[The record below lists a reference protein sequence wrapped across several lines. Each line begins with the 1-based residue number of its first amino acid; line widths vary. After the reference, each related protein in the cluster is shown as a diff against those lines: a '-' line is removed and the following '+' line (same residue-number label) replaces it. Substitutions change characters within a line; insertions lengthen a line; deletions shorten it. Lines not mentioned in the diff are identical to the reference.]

1 MHTPHIAFL
10 GGGNM
15 ASAIISGTLQTKLP
29 TILSV
34 IDTHEEQRASL
45 ERQFDI
51 QTFEHIHEI
60 KSTPD
65 FWVLAI
71 KPQSMKAALIQ
82 LLPHLQSQQVIIS
95 IAAGLSIATL
105 QKWLNHHEKIV
116 RAMPNTPAMVKQGMT
131 GIYAPL
137 NIISEYEK
145 TTINQL
151 LNSIGKSIWV
161 QTEAEIDSVTAISGS
176 GPAYVFNMMEH
187 LINTAQ
193 NFGFSE
199 SIAKQLVLQTFK
211 GAVTLAEQSN
221 DDLATLRIKV
231 TSKGGTTAAALD
243 KFNELGLGNVIS
255 QGVQEAKKRAISL
268 SIELAQIPDTK

>member
-15 ASAIISGTLQTKLP
+15 ASAIISGMLQTKLP

-105 QKWLNHHEKIV
+105 QKWLNYHEKIV